1 MEKLSSKQR
10 RKKSLNAIELFTQH
24 LFVNNKRL
32 SKTISIDIKFHKLGG
47 DTWGICDY
55 DEHYT
60 NRPKEFTIY
69 IDRRLVSEKDV
80 IMTVAHEMVH
90 VWQYATGKFKDYA
103 GPAHRY
109 DDHIYDANMRYRDM
123 PWEIEARRLE
133 RVLFKVWKNNKY
145 TKMELK

>member
-1 MEKLSSKQR
+1 MTIFSSTQR
-10 RKKSLNAIELFTQH
+10 RKESLKAIELFTKH
-24 LFVNNKRL
+24 LFVKNKRL
-32 SKTISIDIKFHKLGG
+32 SKSLSIDIKFRKLE
-47 DTWGICDY
+47 DAWGICDY

-109 DDHIYDANMRYRDM
+109 DDHIYDANMSYRDM

-133 RVLFKVWKNNKY
+133 RVLFKLWKNNKY
-145 TKMELK
+145 TKMEQK

>member
-1 MEKLSSKQR
+1 MTIFSSTQR
-10 RKKSLNAIELFTQH
+10 RKESLKAIELFTKH
-24 LFVNNKRL
+24 LFVKNKRL
-32 SKTISIDIKFHKLGG
+32 SKSLSIDIKFRKLE
-47 DTWGICDY
+47 DAWGICDY

-109 DDHIYDANMRYRDM
+109 DDHIYDANISYRDM

-133 RVLFKVWKNNKY
+133 RVLFKLWKNNKY
-145 TKMELK
+145 TKMEQK